1 MKKCNGFF
9 VAKGKEVLAKTENV
23 ADVVRNIPSAALDLL
38 GIEVE
43 KASVSQKNE

>member
-1 MKKCNGFF
+1 
-9 VAKGKEVLAKTENV
+9 VS
-23 ADVVRNIPSAALDLL
+23 NIPSAALDLL